1 MCNLYN
7 VTTTQEAV
15 IAWTRAMR
23 DASGNW
29 APSMTV
35 GPDRH
40 GPIVRNAP
48 DGLRE
53 LVRVRW
59 GLPSSQYAL
68 MEATKKR
75 AAKLEAKGKSV
86 DFAEMLKMEPDAG
99 TTNVRRV
106 DSKHW
111 TRWLGV
117 ENRCVVPITSFAEW
131 DKVNRRNQWFA
142 VSEERPLAFFAGIW
156 VPQWTSVRKIR
167 EGLVTIDLYAF
178 LTTDANDIM
187 KPIHDKAMPAILTTA
202 EETETW
208 LSAPWEEARLLQR
221 PLPNDMTALVDAPQ
235 DAITVQ

>member
-7 VTTTQEAV
+7 VTTTQQAV
-15 IAWTRAMR
+15 IEWTRAMR
-23 DASGNW
+23 DLSGNW

-40 GPIVRNAP
+40 GPIVRNAI
-48 DGLRE
+48 DGQRDLA
-53 LVRVRW
+53 RVRW

-75 AAKLEAKGKSV
+75 VAKLKAKGQTP
-86 DFAEMLKMEPDAG
+86 DFTEMLKMEPDAG
-99 TTNVRRV
+99 TTNVRKV
-106 DSKHW
+106 ESKHW

-142 VSEERPLAFFAGIW
+142 VAPDCPLAFFAGIW
-156 VPQWTSVRKIR
+156 IPQWTSVRKIK
-167 EGLVTIDLYAF
+167 EGPVTIDLYAF
-178 LTTDANDIM
+178 LTTDANDVVR
-187 KPIHDKAMPAILTTA
+187 PIHDKAMPAILTTQ

-208 LSAPWEEARLLQR
+208 LNAPWEEARHLQR
-221 PLPNDMTALVDAPQ
+221 PLPNNMTALVDAPKE
-235 DAITVQ
+235 AITIQ

>member
-1 MCNLYN
+1 VCNLYN
-7 VTTTQEAV
+7 VTTTQQAV
-15 IAWTRAMR
+15 LDWTRAMR
-23 DASGNW
+23 DLSGNW

-40 GPIVRNAP
+40 GPIVRNGL
-48 DGLRE
+48 DGERE

-75 AAKLEAKGKSV
+75 AAKLEAKGKTV

-131 DKVNRRNQWFA
+131 DKDNRRNQWFA
-142 VSEERPLAFFAGIW
+142 VSEKRPLAFFAGIW
-156 VPQWTSVRKIR
+156 VSQWTSVRKIK
-167 EGLVTIDLYAF
+167 EGPVTIDLYAF
-178 LTTDANDIM
+178 LTTDPNGIVE
-187 KPIHDKAMPAILTTA
+187 PVHSKAMPAILTTN

-208 LSAPWEEARLLQR
+208 LNSPWEEARSLQR
-221 PLPNDMTALVDAPQ
+221 PLPDIMTALVEEPAE
-235 DAITVQ
+235 AITVQ